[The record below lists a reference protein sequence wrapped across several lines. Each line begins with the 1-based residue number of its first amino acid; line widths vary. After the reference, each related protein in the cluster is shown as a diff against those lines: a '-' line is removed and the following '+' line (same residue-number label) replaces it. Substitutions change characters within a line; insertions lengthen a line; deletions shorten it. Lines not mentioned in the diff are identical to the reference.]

1 MAFIKEQLEVSYTA
15 DAAQNKVEGKIVLQL
30 VVCSDGRVSDIRIDE
45 SLPFGLT
52 ERAVEAI
59 KKVRFQPALLN
70 TQPVSVI
77 TKQTFACTQQVCT
90 ALAPKGP
97 DG

>member
-1 MAFIKEQLEVSYTA
+1 MALLKDPLQVSYTT

-45 SLPFGLT
+45 PLPFGLT
-52 ERAVEAI
+52 ERAIEAI
-59 KKVRFQPALLN
+59 KKVRFQPAVLG

-77 TKQTFACTQQVCT
+77 TKQTFTCAEQTCTSVS
-90 ALAPKGP
+90 P
-97 DG
+97 